1 MPDFARAC
9 YNNPTMPEPISN
21 REKVS
26 PQEIA
31 ALERLLEEKKKALAA
46 EGKAVEEK
54 EAFKETFRD
63 AYGEV
68 LSPTAT
74 PAPAVSLPSQVVLP
88 PDELK
93 RREEELKTKEREEQL
108 EDLVTVAMTKG
119 IPEAAN
125 LARRATPWLLDELHD
140 RLQDRYYNHL
150 VELRKLKAL

>member
-1 MPDFARAC
+1 
-9 YNNPTMPEPISN
+9 MPEPISN
-21 REKVS
+21 QEKVTS
-26 PQEIA
+26 QEIE

-46 EGKAVEEK
+46 EGRAVEEK
-54 EAFKETFRD
+54 EAFKETFRE

-68 LSPTAT
+68 LSPTAPT
-74 PAPAVSLPSQVVLP
+74 AAPAPTVNPPSQATLP

-108 EDLVTVAMTKG
+108 GDLVTVAMTKG
-119 IPEAAN
+119 IPEAAA
-125 LARRATPWLLDELHD
+125 LARRTTPWLLDELHD